1 MITDPAIRATQH
13 AAFDALREQ
22 GVELYWDNETGEQN
36 WDEPDDAPEDKPE
49 VWRPVLNRVQ
59 KRRIRFA
66 ARKKSRLTRIGR
78 RRRTGG
84 VK

>member
-22 GVELYWDNETGEQN
+22 GHELSWDNETGEQN
-36 WDEPDDAPEDKPE
+36 WDETPEDEKPE